1 MAETKKIEHIV
12 SENRKLTQDSL
23 HKVQGVAEK
32 SRKLRVSPPKYN
44 LATPMTPRQLPPVD
58 YNNRLTRAVK
68 DVPRKT
74 AG

>member
-1 MAETKKIEHIV
+1 MAEMKKFEQFV
-12 SENRKLTQDSL
+12 NENRKLTQDSL
-23 HKVQGVAEK
+23 NKVQGVAEK

-68 DVPRKT
+68 TVSRKT